1 MKTCRVCANTN
12 NHRSHIV
19 CEMMFG
25 YGAEFLYFECS
36 KCGCLQIAE
45 IPMDLSKFY
54 NTDYYSFQASS
65 QLQENIFIRFL
76 KKQRM
81 SYYIGQNNFLGAL
94 IAKLTHK
101 GEYFQWLSL
110 GKLNFASSILDV
122 GCGSGSL
129 LLLLKSRGFQNLL
142 GVDPY
147 LEEAISYPNGVKVLK
162 QRLDEVNQ
170 QFDFVILSHSFEHMP
185 DPMNA
190 LKDVYRI
197 VKPGCR
203 ALLRIPI
210 FPSFAWETYGVNWV
224 QLDAPRHL
232 FIHSKKSISILAK
245 EAGFQSVDFSYD
257 STAFQFW
264 GSEQYLHGI
273 PLISEKSY
281 LCYPEASIF
290 SREQIDAFEAKAK
303 ILNAKETGDQVC
315 VYLHKAK

>member
-1 MKTCRVCANTN
+1 
-12 NHRSHIV
+12 
-19 CEMMFG
+19 
-25 YGAEFLYFECS
+25 
-36 KCGCLQIAE
+36 
-45 IPMDLSKFY
+45 
-54 NTDYYSFQASS
+54 
-65 QLQENIFIRFL
+65 
-76 KKQRM
+76 
-81 SYYIGQNNFLGAL
+81 
-94 IAKLTHK
+94 
-101 GEYFQWLSL
+101 
-110 GKLNFASSILDV
+110 
-122 GCGSGSL
+122 
-129 LLLLKSRGFQNLL
+129 
-142 GVDPY
+142 
-147 LEEAISYPNGVKVLK
+147 
-162 QRLDEVNQ
+162 VNQ